1 MSAKK
6 GILLLAGLLLA
17 SFLPLL
23 FRPAD
28 RGGAWAVIRVD
39 GIVERKIPLGSG
51 RDETFVVKTLQ
62 GRNTVQVQGG
72 AIAVTDSDCPDH
84 ICMRSGTAK
93 HPGDVIACLPHK
105 LLIEIRDAP
114 AP

>member
-23 FRPAD
+23 FSPAS
-28 RGGAWAVIRVD
+28 GGDACAVIRVN
-39 GIVERKIPLGSG
+39 GVVERTIPLASG
-51 RDETFVVKTLQ
+51 QDETFVVETPQ
-62 GRNTVQVQGG
+62 GHNTIQVQGG
-72 AIAVTDSDCPDH
+72 TIAVTDSDCPDR
-84 ICMRSGTAK
+84 ICVRSGAAE

-105 LLIEIRDAP
+105 LLIEIRDAS